1 LLEYDGDDASGKES
15 RSMTVSVS
23 PQVPTAMSA
32 SSAIDTAPAK
42 LARILVALD
51 ASEHAN
57 KALEESIKLAKSADG
72 VITGIH
78 AYAAALHDRRFK
90 MMEGGLPER
99 YLEEQEM
106 GYQRE
111 VHDDLITRG
120 LNIITDSYHDAGE
133 TACKEHDVPFKR
145 LSPEGK
151 NYAKVVEAARSGDYD
166 VLAIGALGLGAVPG
180 SLIGTVAERVV
191 RRSPIDTFVIRDP
204 NLALGDGP
212 IVVGVDGSPYSY
224 GALMTALD
232 LAARTNSEIHAV
244 AAYDPYYHY
253 VAFNKIA
260 SVLSEEAG
268 KVFRFKEQEQ
278 LHEELIDDGIAKIYQ
293 SHLEVAETIAAD
305 LGVKIK
311 TKLLDGKP
319 YKAIRDYLDSH
330 HASLLVIGKT
340 GVHADDE
347 LDIGGTA
354 ENLLRS
360 ASCHLWLTQTT
371 YTPPLDLIAEETV
384 SWSVEAEKKISR
396 APEFVRDMARRM
408 VLRHTQ
414 KLGHTF
420 VTSDLV
426 DEVMGKAMPG
436 FSSNDSGKDVELA
449 WSEAAEKLL
458 ATVADN
464 AVADN
469 IRLRAIKR
477 ARRGHADRVMPKHV
491 TPFLDLADSDRP
503 VWSAAALART
513 AKVPEMVRAT
523 VRAGVEDLALER
535 GLTEISL
542 ELAEE
547 GVAEARKAMCPVPES
562 EEKESEEKAE
572 PAPPANSSANAPA
585 GSISWSPEAEARLAR
600 VPEGFMREMTRKR
613 VETSARK
620 SGAAL
625 VTLAIVEEKYAAWGE
640 GSANRQTSMAWAED
654 ASARVERI
662 PDFVRP
668 MVMLEIERC
677 ARDMGLDTVTGAAI
691 DKAGDAWEGI
701 GGFHSEG
708 MPGQYKS

>member
-1 LLEYDGDDASGKES
+1 MTAS
-15 RSMTVSVS
+15 
-23 PQVPTAMSA
+23 
-32 SSAIDTAPAK
+32 TAPQNAVSLNDDQTANTAPVS

-57 KALEESIKLAKSADG
+57 KALDEAIRLAKSADG

-78 AYAAALHDRRFK
+78 AYAAMLHDRRFK

-120 LNIITDSYHDAGE
+120 LNIISDSYHDAGQA
-133 TACKEHDVPFKR
+133 ACEAQGVPFKR

-151 NYAKVVEAARSGDYD
+151 NYNEVVKAARSGEFD
-166 VLAIGALGLGAVPG
+166 VLALGAVGVGAVPG
-180 SLIGTVAERVV
+180 NIIGTVAERVV

-204 NLALGDGP
+204 KRAVGDGP
-212 IVVGVDGSPYSY
+212 IVVGIDGSPLSY
-224 GALMTALD
+224 GGLMTALD
-232 LAARTNSEIHAV
+232 LGARTGAEVLAV

-260 SVLSEEAG
+260 GVLSEEAG

-293 SHLEVAETIAAD
+293 SHLEVAETIADD
-305 LGVKIK
+305 LGVKIS

-319 YKAIRDYLDSH
+319 YKAILDYLNEVG
-330 HASLLVIGKT
+330 ASLLVVGKT

-347 LDIGGTA
+347 LDIGGNA
-354 ENLLRS
+354 ENLLRL
-360 ASCHLWLTQTT
+360 APCHLWLTQTH
-371 YTPPLDLIAEETV
+371 YTPPLDVVAEETV

-420 VTSDLV
+420 VTSDIV

-436 FSSNDSGKDVELA
+436 FAGNDAAKQEDLP
-449 WSEAAEKLL
+449 WSEAASKLL
-458 ATVADN
+458 DTVADA

-477 ARRGHADRVMPKHV
+477 ARRDHAENVMPKHV
-491 TPFLDLADSDRP
+491 SPFLDLADSDRP
-503 VWSAAALART
+503 TWTAAALARV
-513 AKVPEMVRAT
+513 AKVPQMVRET
-523 VRAGVEDLALER
+523 VKAGIEDLALER
-535 GLTEISL
+535 ELTEISL
-542 ELAEE
+542 ALAEE
-547 GVAEARKAMCPVPES
+547 GVAEARKAMCPVPEGEEAS
-562 EEKESEEKAE
+562 EAAPKSSDDAE
-572 PAPPANSSANAPA
+572 LTWTA
-585 GSISWSPEAEARLAR
+585 EAEERLTR
-600 VPEGFMREMTRKR
+600 VPEGFMRDMTRQR
-613 VETSARK
+613 VETMAR
-620 SGAAL
+620 SEGADT
-625 VTLAIVEEKYAAWGE
+625 VTLDLVQEKYAGWGE
-640 GSANRQTSMAWAED
+640 GSAKRRSEMEWAPD
-654 ASARVERI
+654 ASARIERI
-662 PDFVRP
+662 PDFIRG
-668 MVMLEIERC
+668 MVVLEIERC
-677 ARDMGLDTVTGAAI
+677 ARDMGLETVTGAAI
-691 DKAGDAWEGI
+691 DKASESWEGI

-708 MPGQYKS
+708 APDQYKR

>member
-1 LLEYDGDDASGKES
+1 
-15 RSMTVSVS
+15 MTPSIS
-23 PQVPTAMSA
+23 PQVTDTLSDNRAA
-32 SSAIDTAPAK
+32 DTAPAP

-57 KALEESIKLAKSADG
+57 KALEEAIRLAKSADG

-78 AYAAALHDRRFK
+78 AYAAMLHDRRFK

-99 YLEEQEM
+99 YLEEEEM
-106 GYQRE
+106 GHQRE

-120 LNIITDSYHDAGE
+120 LNIISDSYHDAG
-133 TACKEHDVPFKR
+133 KDVCDAAGVVFKR

-166 VLAIGALGLGAVPG
+166 VLAIGALGLGAIPG

-191 RRSPIDTFVIRDP
+191 RRSPIDTFVVRDP
-204 NLALGDGP
+204 QKAVGDGP
-212 IVVGVDGSPYSY
+212 IVVGVDGSPLSY

-232 LAARTNSEIHAV
+232 LAARTNTDVHAV

-260 SVLSEEAG
+260 GVLSEEAG

-293 SHLEVAETIAAD
+293 SHLEVAETIAND
-305 LGVKIK
+305 LGVKLF

-319 YKAIRDYLDSH
+319 YKAILDYLAEAS
-330 HASLLVIGKT
+330 ASLLVIGKT

-347 LDIGGTA
+347 LDIGGNA
-354 ENLLRS
+354 ENLLRL
-360 ASCHLWLTQTT
+360 APCHLWLTQTT
-371 YTPPLDLIAEETV
+371 YTPPLDIVAEETV
-384 SWSVEAEKKISR
+384 AWSVEAEKKISR

-436 FSSNDSGKDVELA
+436 FSGNDAGKERELA
-449 WSEAAEKLL
+449 WSKAAEKLL
-458 ATVADN
+458 ANVTDA
-464 AVADN
+464 AIADN

-477 ARRGHADRVMPKHV
+477 ARRGHSDKVMPKHV

-503 VWSAAALART
+503 DWSAAALART

-523 VRAGVEDLALER
+523 VKAGIENLALER
-535 GLTEISL
+535 GIKEISFA
-542 ELAEE
+542 LAEE
-547 GVAEARKAMCPVPES
+547 GVVEARKAMCPVPAAED
-562 EEKESEEKAE
+562 EVVDKAE
-572 PAPPANSSANAPA
+572 SAEPEMLD
-585 GSISWSPEAEARLAR
+585 GPITWSPEAEIRLTR
-600 VPEGFMREMTRKR
+600 VPEGFMRDMTRQR
-613 VETSARK
+613 VETFARK
-620 SGAAL
+620 SGVATI
-625 VTLAIVEEKYAAWGE
+625 TLDLVEEKYASWAE
-640 GSANRQTSMAWAED
+640 GSAKRKSDMARTPD
-654 ASARVERI
+654 ASARIERI
-662 PDFVRP
+662 PEFIRP
-668 MVMLEIERC
+668 MVVQEIERC
-677 ARDMGLDTVTGAAI
+677 AREMGLDIVTGAAI
-691 DKAGDAWEGI
+691 DKAGEAWEGM
-701 GGFHSEG
+701 GAFHSEDV
-708 MPGQYKS
+708 PDQYKK

>member
-1 LLEYDGDDASGKES
+1 MTASL
-15 RSMTVSVS
+15 S
-23 PQVPTAMSA
+23 PQITAETHDHSA
-32 SSAIDTAPAK
+32 ADTAPAP
-42 LARILVALD
+42 LTRILVALD

-57 KALEESIKLAKSADG
+57 RALEEAVRLAKSADG
-72 VITGIH
+72 VVTGIH
-78 AYAAALHDRRFK
+78 AYAAMLHDRRFK

-99 YLEEQEM
+99 YLEEEEM

-120 LNIITDSYHDAGE
+120 LNIITDSYHDAGGE
-133 TACKEHDVPFKR
+133 VCDAAGVPFKR

-151 NYAKVVEAARSGDYD
+151 NYAKVVEAARSGKFD

-191 RRSPIDTFVIRDP
+191 RRSPIDTFVVRDP
-204 NLALGDGP
+204 KMAIGDGP
-212 IVVGVDGSPYSY
+212 IVVGVDGSPLSY

-232 LAARTNSEIHAV
+232 LAARTGAEVHAV

-260 SVLSEEAG
+260 GVLSEEAG

-293 SHLEVAETIAAD
+293 SHLEVAGTIADD
-305 LGVKIK
+305 LDVKLS

-319 YKAIRDYLDSH
+319 YKAIRDYLVAVN
-330 HASLLVIGKT
+330 ASLLVIGKT

-347 LDIGGTA
+347 LDIGGNA
-354 ENLLRS
+354 ENLLRL
-360 ASCHLWLTQTT
+360 APCHLWLTQTT
-371 YTPPLDLIAEETV
+371 YTPPLDLVAEETV
-384 SWSVEAEKKISR
+384 SWSIEAEKKISR

-436 FSSNDSGKDVELA
+436 FAGNDAGKERELA
-449 WSEAAEKLL
+449 WSEAAETLL
-458 ATVADN
+458 ATVTDT

-477 ARRGHADRVMPKHV
+477 ARRDHGDTVMPKHV
-491 TPFLDLADSDRP
+491 TPFLDLSESDKP

-523 VRAGVEDLALER
+523 VRAGIEDLALER
-535 GLTEISL
+535 GLAEISF

-547 GVAEARKAMCPVPES
+547 GVGEARKAMCPVPAAEGKPT
-562 EEKESEEKAE
+562 EQAE
-572 PAPPANSSANAPA
+572 PNEPDDAEVPLA
-585 GSISWSPEAEARLAR
+585 WSTEAETRLSR
-600 VPEGFMREMTRKR
+600 IPEGFMRDMTRKR
-613 VETSARK
+613 VETFARE
-620 SGAAL
+620 SGTTTINL
-625 VTLAIVEEKYAAWGE
+625 DLVEEKYAAWAE
-640 GSANRQTSMAWAED
+640 GSGKRQSEMTWAAD
-654 ASARVERI
+654 AAARVERI
-662 PDFVRP
+662 PDFIRP
-668 MVMLEIERC
+668 MVVQEIERC
-677 ARDMGLDTVTGAAI
+677 AREMGLDSVTGAAI
-691 DKAGDAWEGI
+691 DKASEAWEGI
-701 GGFHSEG
+701 GGFHSKDA
-708 MPGQYKS
+708 PDQYKN

>member
-1 LLEYDGDDASGKES
+1 
-15 RSMTVSVS
+15 MTTSIS
-23 PQVPTAMSA
+23 PQVTATLNENSA
-32 SSAIDTAPAK
+32 ADTAPAQ
-42 LARILVALD
+42 LGRILVALD

-57 KALEESIKLAKSADG
+57 KALEEVVRLAKSADG
-72 VITGIH
+72 VVTGIH
-78 AYAAALHDRRFK
+78 AYAAMLHDRRFK

-99 YLEEQEM
+99 YLEEEEM

-120 LNIITDSYHDAGE
+120 LNIITDSYHDAG
-133 TACKEHDVPFKR
+133 KEVCDAADVAFRR

-166 VLAIGALGLGAVPG
+166 VLAIGALGLGAIPG

-204 NLALGDGP
+204 KLSVGDGP
-212 IVVGVDGSPYSY
+212 IVVGVDGSPLSY

-232 LAARTNSEIHAV
+232 LAARTGADVHAV

-260 SVLSEEAG
+260 GVLSEEAG

-293 SHLEVAETIAAD
+293 SHLEVAETIADD
-305 LGVKIK
+305 LGVKLV

-319 YKAIRDYLDSH
+319 YKAVRDYLDTVG
-330 HASLLVIGKT
+330 ASLLVIGKT

-347 LDIGGTA
+347 LDIGGNA
-354 ENLLRS
+354 ENLLRM
-360 ASCHLWLTQTT
+360 APCHLWLTQTT
-371 YTPPLDLIAEETV
+371 YTPPLDLVAEETV

-420 VTSDLV
+420 VTSDIV
-426 DEVMGKAMPG
+426 DQVMGKAMPG
-436 FSSNDSGKDVELA
+436 FSGNTADTERELA
-449 WSEAAEKLL
+449 WSDAAEKLL
-458 ATVADN
+458 ASVSDA

-477 ARRGHADRVMPKHV
+477 ARRGHSDKVMPKHV
-491 TPFLDLADSDRP
+491 TPFLDLTDSDRP

-523 VRAGVEDLALER
+523 VKAGIEDLALER
-535 GLTEISL
+535 GIKEISFA
-542 ELAEE
+542 LAEE
-547 GVAEARKAMCPVPES
+547 GVVEARKAMCPIPAAEDETEAKPEP
-562 EEKESEEKAE
+562 EGPDVAE
-572 PAPPANSSANAPA
+572 APIA
-585 GSISWSPEAEARLAR
+585 WSPEAEDRLTR
-600 VPEGFMREMTRKR
+600 VPEGFMRDMTKKR
-613 VETSARK
+613 IETFARS
-620 SGAAL
+620 SGVDAI
-625 VTLAIVEEKYAAWGE
+625 TLELVEEKYAAWGE
-640 GSANRQTSMAWAED
+640 GSAKRKSDMARTSD
-654 ASARVERI
+654 AAARIERI
-662 PDFVRP
+662 PDFIRP
-668 MVMLEIERC
+668 MVVQEIERC
-677 ARDMGLDTVTGAAI
+677 AREMGLETVTGAAI
-691 DKAGDAWEGI
+691 DKAGEAWENLGA
-701 GGFHSEG
+701 FHSKEA
-708 MPGQYKS
+708 PGQYEK

>member
-1 LLEYDGDDASGKES
+1 
-15 RSMTVSVS
+15 MTASVS
-23 PQVPTAMSA
+23 PQAATIPKDKGVG
-32 SSAIDTAPAK
+32 DTAPAP

-57 KALEESIKLAKSADG
+57 RALEEAARLAKSADG

-78 AYAAALHDRRFK
+78 AYAAMLHDRRFK

-99 YLEEQEM
+99 YLEEEEM
-106 GYQRE
+106 GRQRD
-111 VHDDLITRG
+111 VHDDLISRG
-120 LNIITDSYHDAGE
+120 LNIISDSYHDAGKA
-133 TACKEHDVPFKR
+133 ACDAAGVAFKR

-151 NYAKVVEAARSGDYD
+151 NYTRVVEAARSGEYD

-191 RRSPIDTFVIRDP
+191 RRSPIDTFVVRDP
-204 NLALGDGP
+204 KRSVGDGP
-212 IVVGVDGSPYSY
+212 IVVGVDGSPLSY

-232 LAARTNSEIHAV
+232 LAARTGAAVHAV

-260 SVLSEEAG
+260 GVLSEEAG

-293 SHLEVAETIAAD
+293 SHLDVAETIADD
-305 LGVKIK
+305 LGVKLS

-319 YKAIRDYLDSH
+319 YKAILGYLEEVG
-330 HASLLVIGKT
+330 ASLLVVGKT

-347 LDIGGTA
+347 LDIGGNA
-354 ENLLRS
+354 ENLLRL
-360 ASCHLWLTQTT
+360 APCHMWLTQTT
-371 YTPPLDLIAEETV
+371 YTPPLDIVAEETV
-384 SWSVEAEKKISR
+384 AWSVEAEKKISR

-436 FSSNDSGKDVELA
+436 FSSNDAGKQRDLA
-449 WSEAAEKLL
+449 WSAAAEKLL
-458 ATVADN
+458 ASVTDA
-464 AVADN
+464 AVLDN

-477 ARRGHADRVMPKHV
+477 ARRDHSDKVMPKHV
-491 TPFLDLADSDRP
+491 SPFLDLADSDRP

-523 VRAGVEDLALER
+523 VKAGIEDLALER
-535 GLTEISL
+535 GLTEISF

-547 GVAEARKAMCPVPES
+547 GVIEARKAMCPVPA
-562 EEKESEEKAE
+562 AE
-572 PAPPANSSANAPA
+572 DN
-585 GSISWSPEAEARLAR
+585 
-600 VPEGFMREMTRKR
+600 T
-613 VETSARK
+613 ET
-620 SGAAL
+620 AA
-625 VTLAIVEEKYAAWGE
+625 A
-640 GSANRQTSMAWAED
+640 SQAED
-654 ASARVERI
+654 A
-662 PDFVRP
+662 
-668 MVMLEIERC
+668 
-677 ARDMGLDTVTGAAI
+677 AA
-691 DKAGDAWEGI
+691 DPLVW
-701 GGFHSEG
+701 S
-708 MPGQYKS
+708 P

>member
-1 LLEYDGDDASGKES
+1 
-15 RSMTVSVS
+15 MTAF
-23 PQVPTAMSA
+23 PALQTTDTLNDNQPA
-32 SSAIDTAPAK
+32 DTAPVS

-57 KALEESIKLAKSADG
+57 KALDEAVRLAKSADG
-72 VITGIH
+72 EITGIH
-78 AYAAALHDRRFK
+78 AYAALLHDRRFK

-120 LNIITDSYHDAGE
+120 LDIISESYHDAGKAVCDE
-133 TACKEHDVPFKR
+133 AGVPFKR

-151 NYAKVVEAARSGDYD
+151 NYTKVVEAARSGDFD
-166 VLAIGALGLGAVPG
+166 VLVLGALGLGAVPG

-191 RRSPIDTFVIRDP
+191 RRSPIDTFVVRDP
-204 NLALGDGP
+204 HKAVGDGP
-212 IVVGVDGSPYSY
+212 IVVGIDGSPRSY
-224 GALMTALD
+224 GAMMTALD
-232 LAARTNSEIHAV
+232 LAARTHAEVHAV

-260 SVLSEEAG
+260 GVLSEEAG

-293 SHLEVAETIAAD
+293 SHLEVAETIAEG
-305 LGVKIK
+305 LGVKIA

-319 YKAIRDYLDSH
+319 YKAVLDYLKEVR
-330 HASLLVIGKT
+330 ASLLVVGKT

-347 LDIGGTA
+347 LDIGGNA
-354 ENLLRS
+354 ENLLRL
-360 ASCHLWLTQTT
+360 APCHLWLTQST
-371 YTPPLDLIAEETV
+371 YTPPLDIVADETV

-420 VTSDLV
+420 VTSDIV

-436 FSSNDSGKDVELA
+436 FSGNDAGKERELI
-449 WSEAAEKLL
+449 WSAAAEKLL
-458 ATVADN
+458 ATVADA

-469 IRLRAIKR
+469 IRLRAVKR
-477 ARRGHADRVMPKHV
+477 ARRDHSDKVMPKHV

-503 VWSAAALART
+503 KWSAAALARV
-513 AKVPEMVRAT
+513 AKVPEMVRQT
-523 VRAGVEDLALER
+523 VKAGIEDLALER
-535 GLTEISL
+535 NFSEISF

-547 GVAEARKAMCPVPES
+547 GVTEARKAMCPVPADEN
-562 EEKESEEKAE
+562 ETEAAE
-572 PAPPANSSANAPA
+572 PASDPASPLA
-585 GSISWSPEAEARLAR
+585 WSPDAVARLAR
-600 VPEGFMREMTRKR
+600 VPEGFMREMTKNR
-613 VETSARK
+613 VETFARK
-620 SGAAL
+620 TDAGT
-625 VTLAIVEEKYAAWGE
+625 VTLALVEEKYAEWAE
-640 GSANRQTSMAWAED
+640 GSAKRQSSMEWDAE
-654 ASARVERI
+654 AAARIERI
-662 PDFVRP
+662 PDFIRP
-668 MVMLEIERC
+668 MVVLEIERC
-677 ARDMGLDTVTGAAI
+677 ARDMGLDAVTGAAI
-691 DKAGDAWEGI
+691 DKAGETWEGM
-701 GGFHSEG
+701 GTFHSDDA
-708 MPGQYKS
+708 PDQYKQ

>member
-1 LLEYDGDDASGKES
+1 MKAANMTISMVSPDAATLGDDQTGN
-15 RSMTVSVS
+15 
-23 PQVPTAMSA
+23 
-32 SSAIDTAPAK
+32 TAPVS

-57 KALEESIKLAKSADG
+57 KALDEAIRLAKSADG

-78 AYAAALHDRRFK
+78 AYAALLHDRRFK

-120 LNIITDSYHDAGE
+120 LNIISDSYHDAGE
-133 TACKEHDVPFKR
+133 AACGAQGVPFKR

-151 NYAKVVEAARSGDYD
+151 NYSQVVKAARSGDYD
-166 VLAIGALGLGAVPG
+166 VLALGAVGVGAVPG
-180 SLIGTVAERVV
+180 NIIGTVAERVV
-191 RRSPIDTFVIRDP
+191 RRSPIDTFIIRDP
-204 NLALGDGP
+204 KRAVGDGP
-212 IVVGVDGSPYSY
+212 IVVGIDGSPLSY
-224 GALMTALD
+224 GGLMTALD
-232 LAARTNSEIHAV
+232 LGARTGAEVLAV

-260 SVLSEEAG
+260 GVLSEEAG

-293 SHLEVAETIAAD
+293 SHLEVAETIADD
-305 LGVKIK
+305 LGVKIS

-319 YKAIRDYLDSH
+319 YKAILDYLDEVG
-330 HASLLVIGKT
+330 ASLLVVGKT

-347 LDIGGTA
+347 LDIGGNA
-354 ENLLRS
+354 ENLLRL
-360 ASCHLWLTQTT
+360 APCHMWLTQTR
-371 YTPPLDLIAEETV
+371 YTPPLDVVAEETV
-384 SWSVEAEKKISR
+384 AWSVEAERKISR

-420 VTSDLV
+420 VTSDIV

-436 FSSNDSGKDVELA
+436 FAGNDAGKQEELA
-449 WSEAAEKLL
+449 WSAAASKLL
-458 ATVADN
+458 ETVPDA

-477 ARRGHADRVMPKHV
+477 ARRDHADSVMPKHV
-491 TPFLDLADSDRP
+491 TPFLDLAESDRP
-503 VWSAAALART
+503 TWTAAALARV
-513 AKVPEMVRAT
+513 AKVPQMVRET
-523 VRAGVEDLALER
+523 VKAGIEDLALER
-535 GLTEISL
+535 DLKEISL
-542 ELAEE
+542 ALAEE

-562 EEKESEEKAE
+562 GPEGEGQAAPTTPDEAPLAWTAAAEE
-572 PAPPANSSANAPA
+572 
-585 GSISWSPEAEARLAR
+585 RLTR
-600 VPEGFMREMTRKR
+600 VPEGFMRDMTKQR
-613 VETSARK
+613 VENLARAE
-620 SGAAL
+620 GADT
-625 VTLAIVEEKYAAWGE
+625 VTLELVQEKYAGWGE
-640 GSANRQTSMAWAED
+640 GSAKRQAEMEWAPE

-662 PDFVRP
+662 PDFIRG
-668 MVMLEIERC
+668 MVVLEIERC
-677 ARDMGLDTVTGAAI
+677 AREMGLATVTGAAI
-691 DKAGDAWEGI
+691 DKASESWEGI

-708 MPGQYKS
+708 APDQYKS

>member
-1 LLEYDGDDASGKES
+1 MTAS
-15 RSMTVSVS
+15 TS
-23 PQVPTAMSA
+23 PQVTATPDDNSTA
-32 SSAIDTAPAK
+32 DTAPVPFT
-42 LARILVALD
+42 RILVALD

-57 KALEESIKLAKSADG
+57 KALEEAVRLAKSADG
-72 VITGIH
+72 VVTGIH
-78 AYAAALHDRRFK
+78 AYAAMLHDRRFK

-99 YLEEQEM
+99 YLEEEEM

-120 LNIITDSYHDAGE
+120 LNIISDSYHDAG
-133 TACKEHDVPFKR
+133 KEVCDAAGVAFKR

-151 NYAKVVEAARSGDYD
+151 NYAKVVEAANSGDYD

-180 SLIGTVAERVV
+180 SLIGTVAERTV
-191 RRSPIDTFVIRDP
+191 RRSPIDSFVVRDP
-204 NLALGDGP
+204 RKSVGDGP
-212 IVVGVDGSPYSY
+212 IVVGVDGSPLSY

-232 LAARTNSEIHAV
+232 LAARTNTDVHAV

-260 SVLSEEAG
+260 GVLSEEAG

-293 SHLEVAETIAAD
+293 SHLEVAETIADD
-305 LGVKIK
+305 LGVKLV

-319 YKAIRDYLDSH
+319 YKAILDYLAETD
-330 HASLLVIGKT
+330 ASLLVIGKT

-347 LDIGGTA
+347 LDIGGNA
-354 ENLLRS
+354 ENLLRL
-360 ASCHLWLTQTT
+360 APCHLWLTQTT
-371 YTPPLDLIAEETV
+371 YTPPLDVVAEETV
-384 SWSVEAEKKISR
+384 AWSVEAEKKISR

-436 FSSNDSGKDVELA
+436 FSGNDAAKERDLA

-458 ATVADN
+458 AGVTDA

-477 ARRGHADRVMPKHV
+477 ARRDHGDKVMPKHV
-491 TPFLDLADSDRP
+491 TPFLDLAESDRP

-523 VRAGVEDLALER
+523 VKAGIEDLALER
-535 GLTEISL
+535 GLTEISFT
-542 ELAEE
+542 LAEE
-547 GVAEARKAMCPVPES
+547 GVAEARKAMCPVPTAED
-562 EEKESEEKAE
+562 EAGGKAE
-572 PAPPANSSANAPA
+572 TSESDAVVGPV
-585 GSISWSPEAEARLAR
+585 SWSPEAETRLTR
-600 VPEGFMREMTRKR
+600 VPEGFMREMTRQR
-613 VETSARK
+613 VETFARQ
-620 SGAAL
+620 SG
-625 VTLAIVEEKYAAWGE
+625 VSMITLALVEEKYASWAE
-640 GSANRQTSMAWAED
+640 GSAKRKSSLPRTPD
-654 ASARVERI
+654 AAARIERI
-662 PDFVRP
+662 PEFIRP
-668 MVMLEIERC
+668 MVVQEIERC
-677 ARDMGLDTVTGAAI
+677 AREMGLDTVTGAAI
-691 DKAGDAWEGI
+691 DKAGESWEGM
-701 GGFHSEG
+701 GAFHSENV
-708 MPGQYKS
+708 PGQYKK

>member
-1 LLEYDGDDASGKES
+1 MTASMVPHVSEAAGDA
-15 RSMTVSVS
+15 R
-23 PQVPTAMSA
+23 TA
-32 SSAIDTAPAK
+32 DTAPVS
-42 LARILVALD
+42 LSRILVALD

-57 KALEESIKLAKSADG
+57 KALDEAIRLARSADG

-99 YLEEQEM
+99 YLEEEEM

-111 VHDDLITRG
+111 VHDDLISRG
-120 LNIITDSYHDAGE
+120 LNIISDSYHDAGNA
-133 TACKEHDVPFKR
+133 ACEAAGVPFRR

-151 NYAKVVEAARSGDYD
+151 NYAKVVEAARSGEYD
-166 VLAIGALGLGAVPG
+166 VLAVGALGLGAVPG

-191 RRSPIDTFVIRDP
+191 RRSPIDTFVIRDTQR
-204 NLALGDGP
+204 AVGDGP
-212 IVVGVDGSPYSY
+212 IVVGIDGSPLSY
-224 GALMTALD
+224 GGMMTALD
-232 LAARTNSEIHAV
+232 LAARTGAEVHAV

-260 SVLSEEAG
+260 GVLSEEAG

-305 LGVKIK
+305 LGVKIS

-319 YKAIRDYLDSH
+319 YKAILGYLETVG
-330 HASLLVIGKT
+330 ASLLVVGKT

-347 LDIGGTA
+347 LDIGGNA
-354 ENLLRS
+354 ENLLRH
-360 ASCHLWLTQTT
+360 APCHIWLTQTV
-371 YTPPLDLIAEETV
+371 YTPPLDIVAEETV

-420 VTSDLV
+420 VTSNIV
-426 DEVMGKAMPG
+426 DQVMGKAMPG
-436 FSSNDSGKDVELA
+436 FAGNDAGAERDLV

-477 ARRGHADRVMPKHV
+477 ARRDHSDNVMPKHV
-491 TPFLDLADSDRP
+491 TPFLDLADSERP
-503 VWSAAALART
+503 TWSAAALARVV
-513 AKVPEMVRAT
+513 KVPQMVRET
-523 VRAGVEDLALER
+523 VKAGIEDLALAR
-535 GLTEISL
+535 DLKEITL

-562 EEKESEEKAE
+562 ADEGQAE
-572 PAPPANSSANAPA
+572 AALPTTAADAPLAWTA
-585 GSISWSPEAEARLAR
+585 EAEVRLAR
-600 VPEGFMREMTRKR
+600 VPEGFMRDMTRQR
-613 VETSARK
+613 VETMARK
-620 SGAAL
+620 SGAEA
-625 VTLAIVEEKYAAWGE
+625 VTLELVEEKYAGWAM
-640 GSANRQTSMAWAED
+640 GSAKRESEMEWDAE
-654 ASARVERI
+654 ASARIDRI
-662 PDFVRP
+662 PDFIRG
-668 MVMLEIERC
+668 MVVLEIERC
-677 ARDMGLDTVTGAAI
+677 ARELGLNTVNGAAI
-691 DKAGDAWEGI
+691 DKASESWEGL
-701 GGFHSEG
+701 GAFHSEG
-708 MPGQYKS
+708 APSQYKD

>member
-1 LLEYDGDDASGKES
+1 MTASLG
-15 RSMTVSVS
+15 
-23 PQVPTAMSA
+23 PQVIETPNCDRAA
-32 SSAIDTAPAK
+32 DTAPVS

-57 KALEESIKLAKSADG
+57 KALDEAIRLAKSADG
-72 VITGIH
+72 AITGIH
-78 AYAAALHDRRFK
+78 AYAALLHDRRFK

-106 GYQRE
+106 GYQRK

-120 LNIITDSYHDAGE
+120 LNIISDSYHDAGKA
-133 TACKEHDVPFKR
+133 ACDGAGVTFKR

-166 VLAIGALGLGAVPG
+166 VLALGALGLGAVPG

-191 RRSPIDTFVIRDP
+191 RRSPIDTFVVRDP
-204 NLALGDGP
+204 KKAVGDGP
-212 IVVGVDGSPYSY
+212 IVVGVDGSPRSY

-232 LAARTNSEIHAV
+232 LAARTQTEVHAV

-260 SVLSEEAG
+260 GVLSEEAG

-293 SHLEVAETIAAD
+293 SHLEVAETLAEG
-305 LGVKIK
+305 LGVKIS
-311 TKLLDGKP
+311 TRLLDGKP
-319 YKAIRDYLDSH
+319 YKAILGYLEEVG
-330 HASLLVIGKT
+330 ASLLVVGKT

-347 LDIGGTA
+347 LDIGGNA
-354 ENLLRS
+354 ENLLRL
-360 ASCHLWLTQTT
+360 APCHLWLTQTV
-371 YTPPLDLIAEETV
+371 YTPPLDIVAEETV

-420 VTSDLV
+420 VTSDIV
-426 DEVMGKAMPG
+426 DQVMGKAMPG
-436 FSSNDSGKDVELA
+436 FAGNKAGKEPQLV
-449 WSEAAEKLL
+449 WSKSALKLL
-458 ATVADN
+458 ATLADP

-477 ARRGHADRVMPKHV
+477 ARRDHSDKVLPKHV

-503 VWSAAALART
+503 AWSAAALARV
-513 AKVPEMVRAT
+513 AKVPEMVREPVKAS
-523 VRAGVEDLALER
+523 VEDLALER
-535 GLTEISL
+535 GLKEITF

-547 GVAEARKAMCPVPES
+547 AVAEARKAMCPVP
-562 EEKESEEKAE
+562 
-572 PAPPANSSANAPA
+572 P
-585 GSISWSPEAEARLAR
+585 G
-600 VPEGFMREMTRKR
+600 
-613 VETSARK
+613 
-620 SGAAL
+620 
-625 VTLAIVEEKYAAWGE
+625 GE
-640 GSANRQTSMAWAED
+640 QG
-654 ASARVERI
+654 
-662 PDFVRP
+662 
-668 MVMLEIERC
+668 
-677 ARDMGLDTVTGAAI
+677 
-691 DKAGDAWEGI
+691 
-701 GGFHSEG
+701 
-708 MPGQYKS
+708 

>member
-1 LLEYDGDDASGKES
+1 MTPSLAPTLAPKVSEALNES
-15 RSMTVSVS
+15 R
-23 PQVPTAMSA
+23 AA
-32 SSAIDTAPAK
+32 DTAPVP
-42 LARILVALD
+42 LGRILVALD

-57 KALEESIKLAKSADG
+57 KALQEAIRLAKSADG

-78 AYAAALHDRRFK
+78 AYAALLHDRRFK
-90 MMEGGLPER
+90 MMEGGLPKR

-111 VHDDLITRG
+111 VHDDLISRG
-120 LNIITDSYHDAGE
+120 LNIISDSYHDAGKA
-133 TACKEHDVPFKR
+133 ACDNGGVRFKR

-151 NYAKVVEAARSGDYD
+151 NYAKVVEAARSGEYD
-166 VLAIGALGLGAVPG
+166 VLALGALGLGAVPG

-191 RRSPIDTFVIRDP
+191 RRSPIDTFVVRDP
-204 NLALGDGP
+204 HKAVGDGP
-212 IVVGVDGSPYSY
+212 IVVGIDGSPRSY
-224 GALMTALD
+224 GALMTGLD
-232 LAARTNSEIHAV
+232 LAARTGAEVHAV

-260 SVLSEEAG
+260 GVLSEEAG

-293 SHLEVAETIAAD
+293 SHLEVAETLAED
-305 LGVKIK
+305 LGVKIS

-319 YKAIRDYLDSH
+319 YKAILGYLEQVG
-330 HASLLVIGKT
+330 ASLLVVGKT

-347 LDIGGTA
+347 LDIGGNA
-354 ENLLRS
+354 ENLLRLTP
-360 ASCHLWLTQTT
+360 CHLWLTQSV
-371 YTPPLDLIAEETV
+371 YTPPLDVVAEETV
-384 SWSVEAEKKISR
+384 AWSVEAERKISR
-396 APEFVRDMARRM
+396 APAFVRDMARRM

-436 FSSNDSGKDVELA
+436 FAGNGGGTDRELV

-458 ATVADN
+458 ATVADA

-477 ARRGHADRVMPKHV
+477 ARRGHSDKVMPKHV

-503 VWSAAALART
+503 TWSAAALARVT
-513 AKVPEMVRAT
+513 KVPAMVRET
-523 VRAGVEDLALER
+523 VKAGIEDLALER
-535 GLTEISL
+535 GIKEVSL

-547 GVAEARKAMCPVPES
+547 GVAEARKAMCPVPAPEDM
-562 EEKESEEKAE
+562 AE
-572 PAPPANSSANAPA
+572 AAPVDNADGDPIAWSSD
-585 GSISWSPEAEARLAR
+585 AEARLAR

-613 VETSARK
+613 VESFARK
-620 SGAAL
+620 TGAGT
-625 VTLAIVEEKYAAWGE
+625 VTLDLVEEKYATWAE
-640 GSANRQTSMAWAED
+640 GSAKRQSAMDRDPE
-654 ASARVERI
+654 ASLRIDRI
-662 PDFVRP
+662 PDFIRP
-668 MVMLEIERC
+668 MVVLEIERC
-677 ARDMGLDTVTGAAI
+677 AREMGIDVVNGAAI
-691 DKAGDAWEGI
+691 DKAGKAWEEI
-701 GGFHSEG
+701 GAFHSDG
-708 MPGQYKS
+708 APGQYEN